1 MNHIRLNIL
10 HVLDSSW
17 EWIMGYVISGT
28 DYELPPTDVFMTVCV
43 QGWDKVGRGVAA
55 KHSRS

>member
-1 MNHIRLNIL
+1 MGYVMNHIRLNIL

-43 QGWDKVGRGVAA
+43 QGWERCCGKA
-55 KHSRS
+55 